1 MAIRNP
7 KEMFVLLLS
16 NVRYNTEKATKIYDE
31 IGQVAQEPEIKE
43 ALQARAFASNQIL
56 AKLDECFRLIGEKP
70 VKAETRL
77 HDVFVEDFRREL
89 AQIESPAVKK
99 LFVLAKLRHLAHLR
113 IGEYVALIEAADVAG
128 YPGVA
133 LLLET
138 CLADKLAFA
147 ERTRRFMR
155 HIVEAKVAER
165 MAMATA

>member
-7 KEMFVLLLS
+7 KEMFVFLLS

-56 AKLDECFRLIGEKP
+56 AKLDECFRMIGEKP

-77 HDVFVEDFRREL
+77 HDVFVEDFRKEL

-128 YPGVA
+128 YHGVA

-155 HIVEAKVAER
+155 HIVEAKVA
-165 MAMATA
+165 AATA

>member
-1 MAIRNP
+1 MAIRNA

-16 NVRYNTEKATKIYDE
+16 NVRHNTEKAAKIYDE

-43 ALQARAFASNQIL
+43 ALQARSFASHQIL

-77 HDVFVEDFRREL
+77 HDVFAEDFRREL

-113 IGEYVALIEAADVAG
+113 IGEYVALIEAADMAG
-128 YPGVA
+128 YHGVA

-147 ERTRRFMR
+147 ERTRRLLR

-165 MAMATA
+165 VAVATA